1 MNELKD
7 KLAQRRPVVGGWL
20 SIGHPSVAELMSLM
34 EFDFIL
40 VDLEH
45 TPISLDAVQQ
55 LVHAI
60 EAADTKT
67 QPVIRVPSNDP
78 SWVQRILDT
87 GVTNIMVPKVG
98 TADEAR
104 RVVESSQY
112 PPEGSRGIAGSRAT
126 GYGLNFEEYVSSIN
140 DDILIVA
147 QIENETGI
155 ANASEIAATNGITA
169 LFVGP
174 ADLSGAL
181 DCFGRW
187 DSPEYTGAVETIIDR
202 ARRHDVPTG
211 TFSADPADV
220 GTQIDHGFDFI
231 IAGKDASHIV
241 NGCREAKDAF
251 YDAASETVER

>member
-1 MNELKD
+1 MSELKD
-7 KLAQRRPVVGGWL
+7 KLVRGEPVVGGWL

-34 EFDFIL
+34 DFDFVLI
-40 VDLEH
+40 DMEH
-45 TPISLDAVQQ
+45 TPISLEVAQQ

-60 EAADTKT
+60 EAADSKT

-87 GVTNIMVPKVG
+87 GVTNLMIPKVA
-98 TADEAR
+98 TAEEAA
-104 RVVESSQY
+104 RVIDNSQY

-140 DDILIVA
+140 DDILVIA
-147 QIENETGI
+147 QIENQTGI
-155 ANASEIAATNGITA
+155 ENAAAIAATDGITA

-181 DCFGRW
+181 DCFGHW
-187 DSPEYTGAVETIIDR
+187 ESPEYTGAVETIIEQ
-202 ARRHDVPTG
+202 ARQHDVPTG

-220 GTQIDHGFDFI
+220 GTQIDHGFDFV
-231 IAGKDASHIV
+231 IAGKDATHLAT
-241 NGCREAKDAF
+241 GCREAKDAF
-251 YDAASETVER
+251 EDAIIETAER